1 MTAWILLSV
10 ATALGVL
17 LFVLWPLMRGVRTRT
32 PVSHRDAVIAALQ
45 AEKAQ
50 LEADH
55 RAGRIDDD
63 AFRLALDE
71 LRARILAETAAAETT
86 AQATPGDEVPDSGQK
101 LVHDAA
107 QPGWAVGALGM
118 ALFSAAA
125 FYLVVGSPQ
134 WADDARVVAATQAA
148 RTVNQNGGIT
158 PERIRQLVA
167 RLAERLAQQPDDV
180 PGWRMLAR
188 SYMVL
193 EDAEAV
199 QATWRAIGDKIPA
212 DPDVLLDWGELLAAA
227 NGGFNGDAV
236 SLIERAVALAPQ
248 SPRALA
254 LAGAAAS
261 ANDDPAT
268 AIRYWEQLLP
278 LTEGN
283 EEAHQA
289 VAAAIAEERQKLS
302 AKGNK

>member
-1 MTAWILLSV
+1 
-10 ATALGVL
+10 
-17 LFVLWPLMRGVRTRT
+17 
-32 PVSHRDAVIAALQ
+32 
-45 AEKAQ
+45 
-50 LEADH
+50 
-55 RAGRIDDD
+55 
-63 AFRLALDE
+63 
-71 LRARILAETAAAETT
+71 
-86 AQATPGDEVPDSGQK
+86 GDEVPDSGQK

-236 SLIERAVALAPQ
+236 KLIKQAVELAPQ

-283 EEAHQA
+283 EEDHQA